1 MPPSAPLPS
10 IPLSSVVVADQD
22 DLRITIYEMQHVQ
35 RFHTAEL
42 SWMCHSLQ
50 MLCQAQN
57 IPLPPYPE
65 LHDFHTDEGTSTAD
79 TEPLLDDQDED
90 VDVTSMDPADDD
102 S

>member
-1 MPPSAPLPS
+1 
-10 IPLSSVVVADQD
+10 
-22 DLRITIYEMQHVQ
+22 
-35 RFHTAEL
+35 
-42 SWMCHSLQ
+42 

-57 IPLPPYPE
+57 IPLPPCPE

-90 VDVTSMDPADDD
+90 VDVTSMDIADDD